1 MEQTIGIGSGIL
13 ALLYVA
19 LILFAGGSALDCY
32 IKRQLVKA
40 NFYLSVS
47 AFGFMALLV
56 LMSLLDSCSNV

>member
-1 MEQTIGIGSGIL
+1 MERFVEVGSDIL
-13 ALLYVA
+13 AFLYVA

-47 AFGFMALLV
+47 AFGFMGIAV
-56 LMSLLDSCSNV
+56 LIMLLDSCSNV